1 MECQK
6 KDTQIWLNILEKTL
20 HTSIVFISRQLS
32 MFLLFGFRAYFG
44 CVFFL
49 TNFGIFSGF
58 PISATFFA
66 VSQPNLLRFWWAR
79 AFWIG
84 FMLHYPWTAVWTK
97 TEVSKRV
104 LFTDVCKKRA
114 KIQFSGKKIN
124 LCIFFRKGRCSLVR
138 NENSLLL
145 SFSYQ
150 FMTIDSGKLFDFVQI
165 HVIRLKFG

>member
-1 MECQK
+1 MNNIYLIYDMVRDTRDNVVTKMKQNSYFQKLPKLILNAFSLHSRVKVIRNNQWLCKMAVLSSFAQISNSYIPCSRDAKVQEIPKMTRQK

-66 VSQPNLLRFWWAR
+66 VSQPNLLRF
-79 AFWIG
+79 
-84 FMLHYPWTAVWTK
+84 
-97 TEVSKRV
+97 
-104 LFTDVCKKRA
+104 
-114 KIQFSGKKIN
+114 
-124 LCIFFRKGRCSLVR
+124 
-138 NENSLLL
+138 
-145 SFSYQ
+145 
-150 FMTIDSGKLFDFVQI
+150 
-165 HVIRLKFG
+165 